1 MEQRTKKLLPDDFI
15 GHQVRETIS
24 ASTIQLVPKRVMLP
38 GSGVIPFLKQI
49 VYLSSLI
56 CYHKE
61 DCRG

>member
-24 ASTIQLVPKRVMLP
+24 ASTIPFVPERATWR

-49 VYLSSLI
+49 VHLSSLT